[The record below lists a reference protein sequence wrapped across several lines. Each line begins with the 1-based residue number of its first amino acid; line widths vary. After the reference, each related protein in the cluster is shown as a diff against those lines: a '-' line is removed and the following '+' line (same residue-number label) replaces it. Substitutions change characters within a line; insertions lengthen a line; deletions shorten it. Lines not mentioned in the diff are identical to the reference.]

1 MDLKTGDI
9 ILFNNQNSGGFF
21 KYFADMIRYGTHS
34 NYTHIGF
41 IIKDP
46 TFINS
51 DLKGTFVW
59 ESGWEGEPDPQDDK
73 IKLGVQLTPIEEI
86 LQHFKGSKASFRK
99 IEFENNPFTKEKL
112 IEIHKVVYEKPY
124 DIMPQ
129 DWIQALFR
137 KDNNPQKTNRF
148 WCSALVAYIYT
159 KCGVLNEN
167 TDWSIVRPSDFS
179 LMGENLKFNKNYK
192 LSDEETK
199 II

>member
-9 ILFNNQNSGGFF
+9 ILFNNQSGGFL

-46 TFINS
+46 TFINPK
-51 DLKGTFVW
+51 LKGTYVW
-59 ESGWEGEPDPQDDK
+59 ESGWEGEPDPQDNK

-86 LQHFKGSKASFRK
+86 LKHFEGSKASFRK
-99 IEFENNPFTKEKL
+99 IEYENNPFTEEKIL
-112 IEIHKVVYEKPY
+112 EVHKVVYEKPY

-129 DWIQALFR
+129 DWILALFR
-137 KDNNPQKTNRF
+137 KDSNPQKTNRF

-159 KCGVLNEN
+159 KCGVLKEN

-179 LMGENLKFNKNYK
+179 LMGEKLNFNQSYK
-192 LSDEETK
+192 LSEDETR

>member
-1 MDLKTGDI
+1 MELKTGDI
-9 ILFNNQNSGGFF
+9 ILFNNQDGGFL
-21 KYFADMIRYGTHS
+21 KYFSDMIRYGTHS

-46 TFINS
+46 TFINP
-51 DLKGTFVW
+51 DLKGTYVW
-59 ESGWEGEPDPQDDK
+59 ESGWEGEPDPQDNK

-86 LQHFKGSKASFRK
+86 LKHFDGSKSTIRK
-99 IEFENNPFTKEKL
+99 IEYENNPFTEEKL
-112 IEIHKVVYEKPY
+112 LEVHKVVYEKPY

-137 KDNNPQKTNRF
+137 KDSNPQKTNRF
-148 WCSALVAYIYT
+148 WCSALVSYIYT
-159 KCGVLNEN
+159 KCGVLKEN

-179 LMGENLKFNKNYK
+179 LMGENLNFNKNYK
-192 LSDEETK
+192 LSNEETK

>member
-9 ILFNNQNSGGFF
+9 ILFNNQNGGFL

-51 DLKGTFVW
+51 DLKGTYVW
-59 ESGWEGEPDPQDDK
+59 ESGWEGEPDPQDNK

-86 LQHFKGSKASFRK
+86 LKHFDGSKSTIRK
-99 IEFENNPFTKEKL
+99 IEYPNNPFTEEKL
-112 IEIHKVVYEKPY
+112 LEIHKIVYEKPY

-137 KDNNPQKTNRF
+137 KDSHPQKTNRF

-159 KCGVLNEN
+159 KCGVLNEY

-179 LMGENLKFNKNYK
+179 LMGENLNFNSNYQ
-192 LSDEETK
+192 LSKEETR

>member
-1 MDLKTGDI
+1 
-9 ILFNNQNSGGFF
+9 
-21 KYFADMIRYGTHS
+21 
-34 NYTHIGF
+34 
-41 IIKDP
+41 
-46 TFINS
+46 
-51 DLKGTFVW
+51 
-59 ESGWEGEPDPQDDK
+59 
-73 IKLGVQLTPIEEI
+73 
-86 LQHFKGSKASFRK
+86 
-99 IEFENNPFTKEKL
+99 
-112 IEIHKVVYEKPY
+112 
-124 DIMPQ
+124 MPQ

>member
-9 ILFNNQNSGGFF
+9 ILFNNQSGGFF
-21 KYFADMIRYGTHS
+21 EYLADMIRYGTHS

-46 TFINS
+46 TFISPN
-51 DLKGTFVW
+51 LKGIYVW

-86 LQHFKGSKASFRK
+86 LKHFEGSKASFRK
-99 IEFENNPFTKEKL
+99 IKYENNPFTEEKL
-112 IEIHKVVYEKPY
+112 LEVHKVVYEKPY

-137 KDNNPQKTNRF
+137 KDNNPQKTSRF

-159 KCGVLNEN
+159 KCGVLNEK
-167 TDWSIVRPSDFS
+167 TDW
-179 LMGENLKFNKNYK
+179 
-192 LSDEETK
+192 
-199 II
+199 